1 MKNPELIE
9 QFLSYLRYERHF
21 SEHTAKCYGADLQ
34 QFCEFLS
41 GGPQPEASTAGGS
54 GAAGPAVVEAP
65 PAKDLNAALT
75 GMDTFEVR
83 RYLAHLAERQYSRAT
98 MARKLA
104 TLRSFYKFLMR
115 RSYVQSNPVAPI
127 RTPKQEKRLPK
138 CLTIDDVRKLLAMP
152 DDGSLLGTRD
162 RAMLETLYSTGV
174 RVSELCDLNLED
186 IDLVGGVIHVRGK
199 GKKERISPV
208 GPTAVESIHRYLRI
222 RQANPKSGSFDPKAL
237 YVNKHGKRLSTR
249 SVRRKLDK
257 YLLAAGLDPSI
268 SPHTLR
274 HTFATHMLNN
284 GADLRAVQELLGH
297 QSLSTTQIYTH
308 LTTDRLRE
316 AYQSAHP
323 RAETVGSGNGNGSSG
338 GNGVGGGNGLSSAGG
353 TSSVT
358 PVNSAG
364 GLAGANGVHGNR
376 HAGANGHN
384 NGHADIKVN
393 GIVPNVARTIEPTA
407 AAMHN

>member
-34 QFCEFLS
+34 QFCQFLL
-41 GGPQPEASTAGGS
+41 GGPQGEAGS
-54 GAAGPAVVEAP
+54 ADGNGQPVPRAAP
-65 PAKDLNAALT
+65 PKDINAALV
-75 GMDTFEVR
+75 GMDTYEVR
-83 RYLAHLAERQYSRAT
+83 RYLAHLAEHQYSRAT

-115 RSYVQSNPVAPI
+115 RGHVQANPVAPI

-186 IDLVGGVIHVRGK
+186 VDLVGGVAHVRGK
-199 GKKERISPV
+199 GKKERISPI
-208 GPTAVESIHRYLRI
+208 GPTAVESIRHYLRI
-222 RQANPKSGSFDPKAL
+222 RQASPKSGSFDPRAL
-237 YVNKHGKRLSTR
+237 YVNKHGQRLSTR

-257 YLLAAGLDPSI
+257 YLLEAGLDPSI

-323 RAETVGSGNGNGSSG
+323 RAEGPNGTNGNGHAAG
-338 GNGVGGGNGLSSAGG
+338 LTANGGGLS
-353 TSSVT
+353 
-358 PVNSAG
+358 
-364 GLAGANGVHGNR
+364 AN
-376 HAGANGHN
+376 
-384 NGHADIKVN
+384 
-393 GIVPNVARTIEPTA
+393 RTIEPA
-407 AAMHN
+407 AAANN

>member
-9 QFLSYLRYERHF
+9 QFLNYMRYERHF

-34 QFCEFLS
+34 QFSGFLLT
-41 GGPQPEASTAGGS
+41 GPSPEANNGNGQAL
-54 GAAGPAVVEAP
+54 AAGNGNGQPATE
-65 PAKDLNAALT
+65 PAATKDLHSTLV
-75 GMDTFEVR
+75 GMDTYEVR
-83 RYLAHLAERQYSRAT
+83 RYLAHLAEHQYSRAT

-115 RSYVQSNPVAPI
+115 RGHVQANPVAPI

-138 CLTIDDVRKLLAMP
+138 CLGIDDVRKLLATP
-152 DDGSLLGTRD
+152 DDGTLLGTRD

-186 IDLVGGVIHVRGK
+186 TDLVAGVIHVRGK

-208 GPTAVESIHRYLRI
+208 GPTAVESIQRYLRI
-222 RQANPKSGSFDPKAL
+222 RQASPKSGSFDPRAL

-257 YLLAAGLDPSI
+257 YLIEAGLDPSI

-284 GADLRAVQELLGH
+284 GADLRSVQELLGH

-308 LTTDRLRE
+308 LTTERLRQ
-316 AYQSAHP
+316 AYESAHP
-323 RAETVGSGNGNGSSG
+323 RAEGANGTNGNGHAG
-338 GNGVGGGNGLSSAGG
+338 LHGNGGALSAS
-353 TSSVT
+353 
-358 PVNSAG
+358 
-364 GLAGANGVHGNR
+364 
-376 HAGANGHN
+376 
-384 NGHADIKVN
+384 
-393 GIVPNVARTIEPTA
+393 RTIEPTA
-407 AAMHN
+407 AAVHN